1 MQLLLRKLHIKLKK
15 KMRQKLEDFKKKL
28 TNKKLQMNKLDT
40 KSSWLRRLRLLQRVK
55 MKLKLQDKEEN
66 ELKSE

>member
-55 MKLKLQDKEEN
+55 TKLKLQDKEEN

>member
-1 MQLLLRKLHIKLKK
+1 MQLLLRKLHIKPKK

>member
-55 MKLKLQDKEEN
+55 TKLKLQDKEEK